1 MEKRTFNSND
11 LLSRLQEYA
20 HDPTRYDTNPYVDT
34 SVLKSKEDYSPLNM
48 TYHDISGA
56 LPSLLST
63 PWDPSYDYSSPDE
76 IKTVNPLDIN
86 PVMCYNQPLNLGSP
100 FAIGMDLSTSPES
113 NWLPFGSVD
122 YSLSYDNRGEYTE
135 YSPIM
140 KKQKPLSELVENH
153 DDESDWEPI
162 KKLKSQRKS
171 SRIAKRSKRVILIQ
185 QNNLTI
191 YRGFNDDENKEN

>member
-1 MEKRTFNSND
+1 MEKRTFNSSD

-20 HDPTRYDTNPYVDT
+20 HDPTRYDTNPYIDT
-34 SVLKSKEDYSPLNM
+34 SVLKPKQDFSPINISFQ
-48 TYHDISGA
+48 DIPGS

-63 PWDPSYDYSSPDE
+63 PWDSGFDYSSPDE
-76 IKTVNPLDIN
+76 VKTVNPLDIN

-100 FAIGMDLSTSPES
+100 FAIGMDLSSTSPES
-113 NWLPFGSVD
+113 NWLPFGQVD
-122 YSLSYDNRGEYTE
+122 YSLSYDNRGEYAE

-140 KKQKPLSELVENH
+140 KKQKPLQELIENQ

-162 KKLKSQRKS
+162 KKPKRKS
-171 SRIAKRSKRVILIQ
+171 NRVAKRSKRVVLIQ

-191 YRGFNDDENKEN
+191 YRDFNDDENKEN